1 MTWAKC
7 PTLQCHTLNLA
18 RTIVLIS
25 GEKSFI
31 MLVPGQLVRC
41 EQFIGPDIVVLKL
54 VFFASFDAQKRER
67 VHAQPTLTFVL
78 SETSSDIL

>member
-1 MTWAKC
+1 
-7 PTLQCHTLNLA
+7 
-18 RTIVLIS
+18 
-25 GEKSFI
+25 

-54 VFFASFDAQKRER
+54 VFFASFDAQNKGEGSR
-67 VHAQPTLTFVL
+67 HAQPTLTFVL